1 MYYLPSLV
9 SENDVLR
16 AIYRILIDLRQLA
29 AVETKTDTR
38 ETPRVSAKSLK
49 STETVL
55 ENTSPQPREIH

>member
-16 AIYRILIDLRQLA
+16 AIYRILIYLRQLA

-38 ETPRVSAKSLK
+38 ETPSVSAKSFK